1 MAIEMILF
9 QMEHLDLIVR
19 TGVLRKEWTL
29 HVKSPIESKI
39 TKGQRNN

>member
-19 TGVLRKEWTL
+19 TGVLRKKWAL
-29 HVKSPIESKI
+29 HVKSPSESKI